1 MTTESTPDPII
12 ANWAETLEG
21 DLIVAGMDHAE
32 AHAYRQAFEL
42 GLTRMMSVVAT
53 KQELRLGLATL
64 RDELRREME
73 LRFTEVDRRF
83 TELAH
88 RLDEAEAHNDRRFEK
103 LEKRIDEVKSH
114 ADRRFGELEQR
125 IDQRSDEAKRYTDQQ
140 FAELERKMDQR
151 FDDFGKLMDARFEGQ
166 DKRLRMLVGVV
177 ALGFTINAGLL
188 SAIIA
193 LLAQVL

>member
-21 DLIVAGMDHAE
+21 DLIVAGMEHAE

-83 TELAH
+83 NELAH
-88 RLDEAEAHNDRRFEK
+88 QLDEAEAHNDRRFEK
-103 LEKRIDEVKSH
+103 
-114 ADRRFGELEQR
+114 LEQR